1 MSSMKKVLSYSLASI
16 LILGSA
22 ACGYFA
28 YTFAQ
33 NKTNK
38 YELWF
43 LAGLLIVA
51 ALVTGLSLLIETAR
65 KRTNGADLMISLIL
79 IAALTCSSLY
89 YAKIYQLPD
98 QETVPNFYGQTLV
111 EAQNWANEKQ
121 VSMSISYENS
131 DSISKYSVMAQS
143 VASGTLLSEV
153 KDLSIVVSSGPNYDK
168 VIVVPNMLGWDLDDV
183 TAYIKTNYLTNV
195 TIDFTDSTETLYSV
209 ISQDKYGEL
218 SRKEPIKIVVAYKV
232 SELKAQTMVDMTGYS
247 QFEAE
252 LWFKKYGIPY
262 TLSTEFSDEIERGTV
277 ISVSAETGT
286 QVSQTDNVSL
296 VISKGKKIVV
306 ENIENMTVEE
316 ITSWVIENN
325 LNIQFSEKYDDT
337 ITLGNIISVNVKDGD
352 ELEEE
357 SVISLVISKGPIVM
371 KKFATLGEFKVWAST
386 YGVPYS
392 ISYAFSDTVSS
403 GQPIEY
409 SYNEGQKIAN
419 GATITV
425 TVSKGKAITMPD
437 LRGWSKSDIKSKCS
451 SLGLYCYFQSGS
463 YRSDYGT
470 DVAYKQSIASGSTIE
485 EGTSV
490 TFTLS
495 LGNPQTFTVGFSSGL
510 LGKSYD
516 ETVSILTNYFATNY
530 PGVNFNFIAKA
541 SNSLASGQ
549 IHPDSETKFGS
560 SVTQGQTYNI
570 TIVK

>member
-1 MSSMKKVLSYSLASI
+1 MSSMKKALSYSLASL
-16 LILGSA
+16 LILGSL

-28 YTFAQ
+28 YTFSQ
-33 NKTNK
+33 SKTNK
-38 YELWF
+38 YELWL
-43 LAGLLIVA
+43 LAGVLIIVA
-51 ALVTGLSLLIETAR
+51 LIAGISLLVETAR
-65 KRTNGADLMISLIL
+65 KRTNGADLIISLIL
-79 IAALTCSSLY
+79 IMALTGSSLY
-89 YAKIYQLPD
+89 YAKIYQLPN

-111 EAQNWANEKQ
+111 EAQNWATEKE
-121 VSMSISYENS
+121 VSISIGYENS
-131 DSISKYSVMAQS
+131 DSIAKYSVMAQN

-153 KDLSIVVSSGPNYDK
+153 KELSIVVSSGPNYDK

-183 TAYIKTNYLTNV
+183 TAYIKTNFLTNV

-218 SRKEPIKIVVAYKV
+218 SRKEPIKMVIAYKV

-247 QFEAE
+247 RFEAE

-262 TLSTEFSDEIERGTV
+262 TISTEFSDQIERGKV
-277 ISVSAETGT
+277 ISVSAKSGT
-286 QVSQTDNVSL
+286 QVSPTDNISL

-306 ENIENMTVEE
+306 ENIEKMSVEE
-316 ITSWVIENN
+316 ITAWVIANN

-337 ITLGNIISVNVKDGD
+337 ITLGNIISVNVKNGD

-371 KKFATLGEFKVWAST
+371 KKFSTLGEFKVWAST

-392 ISYAFSDTVSS
+392 ISYAFSETVSS

-409 SYNEGQKIAN
+409 SYTEGQKIAN

-451 SLGLYCYFQSGS
+451 ALGLYCSFQSGS
-463 YRSDYGT
+463 YRSDYGS
-470 DVAYKQSIASGSTIE
+470 DVAYKQSVASGSTIE

-495 LGNPQTFTVGFSSGL
+495 LGIPSTTTLYFSSAV
-510 LGKSYD
+510 LGNSYD
-516 ETVSILTNYFATNY
+516 ETVSSLSSYFASNY
-530 PGVNFNFIAKA
+530 PGVNFNFNAKA
-541 SNSLASGQ
+541 SNSLRNGM
-549 IHPDSETKFGS
+549 IHPDSATTSGS
-560 SVTQGQTYNI
+560 SVTQGQTYTI